1 MGVVSR
7 SWDGGV
13 NAGRDPAEL
22 RHALGVPIMPK
33 SLERALTH
41 RSYAYENDNPPT
53 NERLEFLGDSVL
65 GLVVTDTLFR
75 GYPNLPEG
83 QLAKLRAA
91 VVQMGAL
98 ADVARELS
106 LGAYVRLGRGEQVT
120 GGRNKPSILADTLEA
135 VIGAVYIDCGLDEAS
150 ALVHRLFDPVIA
162 RSARLGAGLDWKT
175 SLQEL
180 TAVKMLGVPDYQVE
194 ESGPDHQKSFRAVVR
209 VGGQVLGSGQG
220 RTKKAAEQQAA
231 EAAWRVITAETDA
244 AASSGGRPPQTPP
257 LLGGNRSPQTPS
269 APPLLGGNRSPQTPS
284 APPLLGGNRSPQTP
298 SAPPDGQGRI
308 PPLATGNGSRRDVG
322 DSGDGEAPAPEQ

>member
-1 MGVVSR
+1 MVSGR
-7 SWDGGV
+7 GMDGGLA
-13 NAGRDPAEL
+13 AGREPAEL
-22 RHALGVPIMPK
+22 PCALGVEISAE

-65 GLVVTDTLFR
+65 GLVVTDTLYR
-75 GYPNLPEG
+75 GYPSLPEG

-98 ADVARELS
+98 AEVARELN
-106 LGAYVRLGRGEQVT
+106 LGEYVRLGRGEQVT

-135 VIGAVYIDCGLDEAS
+135 VIGAVYIDCGLTEAS

-180 TAVKMLGVPDYQVE
+180 TAASVLGVPEYHVD
-194 ESGPDHQKSFRAVVR
+194 ESGPDHQKSFQALVR
-209 VGGQVLGSGQG
+209 VGGRVYGSGTG
-220 RTKKAAEQQAA
+220 RSKKEAEQHAA
-231 EAAWRVITAETDA
+231 EAAWSAISNGEAGVQADDAGSGADAEGNGAGSAPRGNGAGKDA
-244 AASSGGRPPQTPP
+244 ADRGAAHAGRHHAGGNGAGGRDAADH
-257 LLGGNRSPQTPS
+257 GAGAGRESP
-269 APPLLGGNRSPQTPS
+269 
-284 APPLLGGNRSPQTP
+284 
-298 SAPPDGQGRI
+298 
-308 PPLATGNGSRRDVG
+308 
-322 DSGDGEAPAPEQ
+322 